1 MLEKQFQ
8 FSKMIGQLF
17 NWMAEKEYHWTLGDA
32 WRSTDKLQCAHCGW
46 EHSYQE
52 LLVYNH
58 RSQTLNS
65 KHLDRLAVDI
75 ILFTPTKALAPAE
88 DYLPLAEK
96 WESLGGIAGYR
107 FKFRDAGHFEL

>member
-1 MLEKQFQ
+1 MLEKQFT
-8 FSKMIGQLF
+8 FSKMLGFFFQ
-17 NWMAEKEYHWTLGDA
+17 WMAEKEYHWTLGDC
-32 WRSTDKLQCAHCGW
+32 WRSTDKLSCPHCGR

-52 LLVYNH
+52 LLVYNK
-58 RSQTLNS
+58 RSKTTNS

-75 ILFTPTKALAPAE
+75 ILFTKEGKMSPVE

-107 FKFRDAGHFEL
+107 FKFVDAGHFEL